1 MVRPA
6 PYEAMKCMQ
15 RVRQRIEVIVV
26 KSVFDVFTNG
36 RTIVTEV
43 QPRFVSYQESAER
56 SDLLQRGV
64 TDADFVKG
72 EGSGGWVGTECSDS
86 NAGCDH
92 VWQEDGSCAKA
103 GTAGMRRRGWQRPN
117 GERTEKGATMAS
129 CVGLQQLRASA
140 SVTTIATSK
149 ACRHRSTGESLHLMD
164 LIFAGK
170 ALCTPISALQADVWE
185 TICFWYTT
193 FNTCCRRP
201 RAKSGTA
208 VRASRA
214 RVHRRG
220 SIGTSAAP
228 APSRSPP
235 PDTQR
240 LLLCPSDRSLNSQP
254 GLAQVL
260 PTPPQLGGAQV
271 PVAGLWGVA
280 QPPRSGCSRG
290 TPPPPPHCRGAA
302 SPAGAPSVWA
312 FSALSPSPFCLC
324 QFCGS
329 RARRRRGGGAAWIP
343 SAAAAVCLGPAWTD
357 APAGV
362 A

>member
-1 MVRPA
+1 MAGRRQLREGGHCWDEAPGMAASQRGTHGERRHHGIVRGPPA
-6 PYEAMKCMQ
+6 AEGICVCHNHRNFQSLSTQKHW
-15 RVRQRIEVIVV
+15 RV
-26 KSVFDVFTNG
+26 SPSDG
-36 RTIVTEV
+36 
-43 QPRFVSYQESAER
+43 PRFRRKSIVYANICSPGRRLGNY
-56 SDLLQRGV
+56 LFLV
-64 TDADFVKG
+64 YDFQ
-72 EGSGGWVGTECSDS
+72 
-86 NAGCDH
+86 H
-92 VWQEDGSCAKA
+92 
-103 GTAGMRRRGWQRPN
+103 M
-117 GERTEKGATMAS
+117 
-129 CVGLQQLRASA
+129 
-140 SVTTIATSK
+140 
-149 ACRHRSTGESLHLMD
+149 
-164 LIFAGK
+164 
-170 ALCTPISALQADVWE
+170 LQAAARQKRDGRARLSRA
-185 TICFWYTT
+185 CPPPRQHRYF
-193 FNTCCRRP
+193 RRP
-201 RAKSGTA
+201 RT
-208 VRASRA
+208 V
-214 RVHRRG
+214 
-220 SIGTSAAP
+220 
-228 APSRSPP
+228 PSPPP